1 MRNRPLIVGNWKMHC
16 LKAESLDLA
25 KAIAEEA
32 RNFKAEI
39 AICPPAIWLDA
50 VADILQNEKVLLGA
64 QDCHMMQSGAHT
76 GDIAATMLKNVGCR
90 YVLVGHSERRQNHA
104 ETDAIIKAKAES
116 AITAGLCPIIC
127 IGETEIQR
135 AEGATFAVISS
146 QIDGAIPMMATA
158 ENCVIAYE
166 PIWAIGTGNTA
177 TPEDAQDVHDH
188 IRTYL
193 QTCLSDNAA
202 LAMRILYGG
211 SMKPEN
217 AAALLAQPDI
227 DGGLIG
233 GASLKADDFIKI
245 ISHAG

>member
-1 MRNRPLIVGNWKMHC
+1 MRKTPLIVGNWKMHC
-16 LKAESLDLA
+16 LKSESLELA
-25 KAIAEEA
+25 RVIAEASSGFDTEMV
-32 RNFKAEI
+32 
-39 AICPPAIWLDA
+39 ICPPTIWLDS
-50 VADILQNEKVLLGA
+50 VATILQKSQLSLGA
-64 QDCHMMQSGAHT
+64 QDCHMAQFGAHT
-76 GDIAATMLKNVGCR
+76 GDIAAAMLKDVGCR

-104 ETDAIIKAKAES
+104 ETDAMIKAKAES

-127 IGETEIQR
+127 IGETESQR

-146 QIDGAIPMMATA
+146 QIDGAIPMVATA

-177 TPEDAQDVHDH
+177 TPDDAQDVHDH

-193 QTCLSDNAA
+193 QTQLHENDA

-217 AAALLAQPDI
+217 AADLLSQPDI
-227 DGGLIG
+227 DGGLVG
-233 GASLKADDFIKI
+233 GASLKAADFIKI
-245 ISHAG
+245 VSSAG